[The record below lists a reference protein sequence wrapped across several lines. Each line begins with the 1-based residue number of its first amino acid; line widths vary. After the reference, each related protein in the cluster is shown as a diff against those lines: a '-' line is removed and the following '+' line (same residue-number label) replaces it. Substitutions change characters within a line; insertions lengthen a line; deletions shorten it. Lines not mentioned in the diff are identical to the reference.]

1 MSLKGKIALITGAS
15 RGAGRGIAIEL
26 AQERVKVYIT
36 GRSRRGKKE
45 TTQHKKLT
53 LDDTTD
59 IITKM
64 GGRAIPITCDHT
76 QEKEIRNVFNQIN
89 RDEGKLDILVNN
101 VWGGYMGEYGKL
113 DIETASFSAPFWE
126 QPLWRFDKMFNT
138 ALRAHYIASQLA
150 APLMMAQNEGLIITT
165 SFWDQDKYISNLPYD
180 LVKMAKKRLSYGM
193 AIELQP
199 YNITAITIGLGWIR
213 TEHLK
218 NENDL
223 DDENYKHREGFEL
236 TESTRYVGRAIV
248 ALASDPNRIKYTGK
262 VLTTSELA
270 RIYQFTDLDGT
281 QPKYFSIPDKSNG
294 ITQRQSQK

>member
-26 AQERVKVYIT
+26 AQQGVKVYIT
-36 GRSRRGKKE
+36 SRSRRGKVE

-53 LDDTTD
+53 LDDTVD
-59 IITKM
+59 IITSM
-64 GGRAIPITCDHT
+64 GGQAFPITCDHT
-76 QEKEIRNVFNQIN
+76 QESEITAIFNQIN

-101 VWGGYMGEYGKL
+101 VWGGYMGEYGNL

-126 QPLWRFDKMFNT
+126 QPVWRYDKMFNT
-138 ALRAHYIASQLA
+138 SLRAHFIASQLA
-150 APLMMAQNEGLIITT
+150 APIMIAQKEGLIVTT

-180 LVKMAKKRLSYGM
+180 LVKMAKKRLSFGM
-193 AIELQP
+193 AIELQAH
-199 YNITAITIGLGWIR
+199 NITALTIGLGWIR

-218 NENDL
+218 NVNNL
-223 DDENYKHREGFEL
+223 NDENYIHREEFEF

-248 ALASDPNRIKYTGK
+248 ALAIDPERIKHTGK

-270 RIYQFTDLDGT
+270 QLYQFTDLDGT
-281 QPKYFSIPDKSNG
+281 QPEYFSIPDKSNG
-294 ITQRQSQK
+294 ITQR